1 MNWYV
6 LYTKPR
12 NEKIVAESLQNI
24 GLETYCPVLKTERKW
39 SDRKKMV
46 EEPLFRSYVFV
57 RLEEHLRNKVF
68 AVPGVVRYLFWLEKP
83 AIVKDKEITT
93 IKNMLSDFEHSDIL
107 TEQFEAKDR
116 IKLKSG
122 PLMDIE
128 GRVKYQNG
136 HKIEVLL
143 PSLQLKLVVDTRRTK
158 VSKLGKGS

>member
-12 NEKIVAESLQNI
+12 NEKMVAQRLQNI

-39 SDRKKMV
+39 SDRKKVV
-46 EEPLFRSYVFV
+46 EEPLFKSYIFV
-57 RLEEHLRNKVF
+57 RLEEHFRNKVF

-83 AIVKDKEITT
+83 AIVKDREIAA
-93 IKNMLSDFEHSDIL
+93 IKNMLNDFEHSEIV
-107 TEQFEAKDR
+107 TEEFEANDR

-122 PLMDIE
+122 PLMDME
-128 GRVKYQNG
+128 GRVEYQNG

-158 VSKLGKGS
+158 VGKLGKNS

>member
-12 NEKIVAESLQNI
+12 NEKVVAERLQNI

-39 SDRKKMV
+39 SDRKKVV

-68 AVPGVVRYLFWLEKP
+68 AVPGVVRYLFWLDKP
-83 AIVKDKEITT
+83 ALVKDEEIAA
-93 IKNMLSDFEHSDIL
+93 IKNMLNDFEHSDI
-107 TEQFEAKDR
+107 TTQQFEANDR

-122 PLMDIE
+122 PLMDLE
-128 GRVKYQNG
+128 GLVENHNG

-143 PSLQLKLVVDTRRTK
+143 LSLQLKLVVDTRKNK
-158 VSKLGKGS
+158 VRKIT